1 MNDTEKNL
9 LEAFSNYKYTEP
21 IQYTYRIYYNKSTG
35 DCLYSDVV
43 LHNDPC
49 IEVDRATFDVFN
61 PTLYRVVNGRLKP
74 KQIDYSDKRILT
86 IGDGAYKT
94 IKGSSMFLVED
105 NYEGE
110 TTSWKQNDD

>member
-21 IQYTYRIYYNKSTG
+21 IQYTYRIYYNDSTG

-43 LHNDPC
+43 LHNDPY
-49 IEVDRATFDVFN
+49 IEVDRTTFDVFN
-61 PTLYRVVNGRLKP
+61 PALYRVVSGRLKP
-74 KQIDYSDKRILT
+74 KQVDYTDKRILT

-94 IKGSSMFLVED
+94 IKGSSMFLVDD
-105 NYEGE
+105 NYVGE
-110 TTSWKQNDD
+110 TTPWKQNDD